1 VAVEDPF
8 SVGAGECLGAVGVER
23 DGPAPLVDEDE
34 VVESTEENEVAEAG
48 GAALC
53 SGDDVV
59 GVLRHEA
66 QCYIARAA
74 SRDERS
80 YLWI

>member
-23 DGPAPLVDEDE
+23 DRPAPLVDEDQMMKSAE
-34 VVESTEENEVAEAG
+34 QDQVAEAG
-48 GAALC
+48 GAALG